1 MPIVRKS
8 NASRHMQRLEE
19 RIDKLKEVLKGSSP
33 NSNLWNFYSLNES
46 DFARDFT
53 EIDPSE
59 LSIALGDIENAI
71 KELKKAKTL
80 KADRL
85 QQ

>member
-1 MPIVRKS
+1 VPIVRKS

>member
-1 MPIVRKS
+1 
-8 NASRHMQRLEE
+8 MQRLEE